1 MAGNRPLSIPGPPR
15 RGMRRGCGWLLASA
29 LACLTPAA
37 AAQNDDTAAQR
48 RAMVADIARHARDA
62 ARESGRFTLDARVLE
77 AMAKVPRHRLV
88 PESQRRHAYAD
99 RPLPIGY
106 GQTISQPFIVALMTD
121 LLRPE
126 PGHRVLEVG
135 TGSGYQAAVLAELVE
150 RVYSIEI
157 IEPLARQATERLG
170 AQGYR
175 NIETRVGDGYYGWPE
190 HAPFDGIVVTA
201 AAASIPPPLIAQLKP
216 GGRMLIPVG
225 TAYFNQNLMLVE
237 KGEDGRVRSRQI
249 LPVRF
254 VPLTGERD

>member
-1 MAGNRPLSIPGPPR
+1 MAGIRPLSIPGPPR
-15 RGMRRGCGWLLASA
+15 RGMRRGYGGLLVSM
-29 LACLTPAA
+29 LACLMPAA
-37 AAQNDDTAAQR
+37 SAQDDGTAAAR
-48 RAMVADIARHARDA
+48 RAMVADIVRHATDS
-62 ARESGRFTLDARVLE
+62 ARESGRLALDTRVLDA
-77 AMAKVPRHRLV
+77 MATVPRHRLV
-88 PESQRRHAYAD
+88 PEAQRRHAYAD

-157 IEPLARQATERLG
+157 IAPLARQSTERL
-170 AQGYR
+170 AALGYR
-175 NIETRVGDGYYGWPE
+175 NIETRVGDGYTGWPE

-201 AAASIPPPLIAQLKP
+201 AATSIPPPLIEQLKP

-225 TAYFNQNLMLVE
+225 TAYFNQNLMLIE
-237 KGEDGRVRSRQI
+237 KRKDGRLRTRQI